1 MKAFHLFL
9 FIFMCISCTNQI
21 QNKTDMLDKE
31 LAITPILSSSFDS
44 LWHDVQKLP
53 SRQQAAILL
62 RISCR
67 DEKETGGIQKQERI
81 LLEGLPFIS
90 KKEKK
95 KILLRLLSLYK
106 KLSEQREPDADTKG
120 IQLSEN
126 LETTYSFSQ
135 KEKWE
140 IKKIKAILLGRRG
153 LHKQYLPIS

>member
-1 MKAFHLFL
+1 
-9 FIFMCISCTNQI
+9 
-21 QNKTDMLDKE
+21 MLDKE

-126 LETTYSFSQ
+126 LETTHKEIPFS
-135 KEKWE
+135 
-140 IKKIKAILLGRRG
+140 
-153 LHKQYLPIS
+153 